1 LADVVFLAVDFFFE
15 EDAAVV
21 FLAAEGLAAARF
33 VELVRLDPVAA
44 AFAAGFRP
52 VRSDVVRFA
61 FGADVAVSAADAERV
76 VRVRDA
82 PDAGL
87 ELSTAA

>member
-21 FLAAEGLAAARF
+21 FFAAEGLAAACF
-33 VELVRLDPVAA
+33 VERVRLDPVA

-61 FGADVAVSAADAERV
+61 FGADVAVSPAGAERV
-76 VRVRDA
+76 VPVRDA